1 MRQYGRERLVDLAE
15 LDAIRDRHAR
25 YLVDLAT
32 QAGIGLLGPDEA
44 HWVERLSRAYDDL
57 RVAVQWAITRQET
70 DLALRL
76 VVRLPDFAYWRVGY
90 ELADWSE
97 AALQLPTAGTHPL
110 APAVYGGA
118 ARGAW
123 CLGDYPRAIRLARAS
138 GELEWVDGT
147 SRCAKPGDVLAVIA
161 GYEGRIEEAIA
172 HYERQVDLARPAADP
187 PRLNWALFHL
197 ALCRAAVRDPLAG
210 RLEAEEALS
219 AAREAGRPNPTA
231 LCLGLLGVGRAVQRT
246 DPAAALALL
255 EESAEAA
262 ASVRNRWFYAFA
274 RMYAAATHGVHSDPA
289 VAAGAF
295 LEVFDVWERLGDWSQ
310 QWLSLLYVTWV
321 LIRIGA
327 AADAVTLHH
336 ALVAAAK
343 PAPLDADRL
352 AALAETLGAEAFD
365 AAARRGSGMDG
376 PAVVAFVR
384 SSLRGHVPAVTGW
397 QAATP

>member
-1 MRQYGRERLVDLAE
+1 M
-15 LDAIRDRHAR
+15 
-25 YLVDLAT
+25 
-32 QAGIGLLGPDEA
+32 
-44 HWVERLSRAYDDL
+44 ERLSRAYDDL

-197 ALCRAAVRDPLAG
+197 AMCRAAVRDPLAG

-219 AAREAGRPNPTA
+219 AAREAGRPIPPPCASGCWASVGLCNARTRRPRWRCSRRARRPLRPCATAGSTPSPGCTRPPPTA
-231 LCLGLLGVGRAVQRT
+231 CT
-246 DPAAALALL
+246 P
-255 EESAEAA
+255 
-262 ASVRNRWFYAFA
+262 
-274 RMYAAATHGVHSDPA
+274 T
-289 VAAGAF
+289 
-295 LEVFDVWERLGDWSQ
+295 
-310 QWLSLLYVTWV
+310 
-321 LIRIGA
+321 
-327 AADAVTLHH
+327 
-336 ALVAAAK
+336 
-343 PAPLDADRL
+343 PL
-352 AALAETLGAEAFD
+352 
-365 AAARRGSGMDG
+365 
-376 PAVVAFVR
+376 
-384 SSLRGHVPAVTGW
+384 
-397 QAATP
+397 